1 MGLGGGTSTSTC
13 PTGLVLQPWGA
24 ISQEQ
29 KDGTWMRNLGPH
41 RPRRPHHALQASTP
55 SMEVWFSKN
64 IRKVLG
70 NLPNRRCGRSIVVTF
85 HAIRLRMLQY
95 PEPDTQ
101 QPVQKH

>member
-1 MGLGGGTSTSTC
+1 MGLGGGTSTC
-13 PTGLVLQPWGA
+13 PTGLMLQPWGVIA
-24 ISQEQ
+24 QEK

-41 RPRRPHHALQASTP
+41 RPRRPHRALRASP
-55 SMEVWFSKN
+55 SSMEFWFSKN
-64 IRKVLG
+64 IRKALG
-70 NLPNRRCGRSIVVTF
+70 NLPNRRCGRSIAMTF